1 MNGQIINLH
10 FTANLCVFAHI
21 NWKLTID
28 FVLSGRL
35 AIGGAISSSS
45 EFRGECVWFKL
56 CMPWLFCIEID
67 VGIVWLLWMGCSTT
81 WPTCECV
88 SLSVGVLLGLEL
100 LTRLNEEP
108 IDEARREFVIHVKYY
123 SRVLNLY
130 KVRQQTTVR
139 NSITI
144 EEELYEYGYVR
155 CAVRSLISPLSFSSF
170 FFFCQPGEPYSDS
183 IFAYEHTQFTTSL
196 RVFAR
201 ASDVKNR

>member
-1 MNGQIINLH
+1 MSRSRLNFCSYRTLDSSAVMCDLCVDAVAVTWVGHRLDVYTEKQIVKSRKLCVNGRIINLH
-10 FTANLCVFAHI
+10 FTANCVYLRI

-45 EFRGECVWFKL
+45 ELRGECVWFKL
-56 CMPWLFCIEID
+56 CMPWLFCMEID

-108 IDEARREFVIHVKYY
+108 IDEARRECVKYY
-123 SRVLNLY
+123 SRVLNLL
-130 KVRQQTTVR
+130 KSEAAN
-139 NSITI
+139 NS
-144 EEELYEYGYVR
+144 
-155 CAVRSLISPLSFSSF
+155 S
-170 FFFCQPGEPYSDS
+170 
-183 IFAYEHTQFTTSL
+183 
-196 RVFAR
+196 
-201 ASDVKNR
+201 